1 MTPGGL
7 VLSFVA
13 GVLSILSPC
22 VLPLLPIVL
31 GAAASEQKWGPVA
44 LAAGLSTSFV
54 AIGLFVAT
62 IGFSIGLD
70 ADVFRYVAA
79 VFIIAIGVVLMV
91 PRLQT
96 GLAVA
101 GGPMANWAHQR
112 LGGLNLG
119 GLNSGGRNSGGV
131 AGQFGVGVLLGAVWS
146 PCVGPTLG
154 AASLLAAQG
163 RDLGQVAVTM
173 FVFGLGAA
181 LPLLALGLVSREAMM
196 RWRHR
201 LAAAGHGL
209 KAALGTI
216 LVAMGALVI
225 TGLDKAVETALVEA
239 SPQWLT
245 DLTTRF

>member
-1 MTPGGL
+1 MTAGGL

-22 VLPLLPIVL
+22 VLPLLPIIL
-31 GAAASEQKWGPVA
+31 GAAASEQKWGPAA
-44 LAAGLSTSFV
+44 LAAGLSISFV

-62 IGFSIGLD
+62 VGFSIGLD
-70 ADVFRYVAA
+70 GDVFRYVAA
-79 VFIIAIGVVLMV
+79 VFMIAIGVVLMA
-91 PRLQT
+91 PRLQA

-101 GGPMANWAHQR
+101 GGPIANWADKR
-112 LGGLNLG
+112 RTGLDSGGL
-119 GLNSGGRNSGGV
+119 R
-131 AGQFGVGVLLGAVWS
+131 GQFGIGVLLGAVWS

-154 AASLLAAQG
+154 AASLLAAKG
-163 RDLGQVAVTM
+163 RDLGQVGLTM
-173 FVFGLGAA
+173 FVFGLGAG
-181 LPLLALGLVSREAMM
+181 LPLLALGLLSREAMM

-209 KAALGTI
+209 KAGFGAI
-216 LVAMGALVI
+216 LVAIGALVI

>member
-7 VLSFVA
+7 VLSFVT

-31 GAAASEQKWGPVA
+31 GAAASEQKWGPAA
-44 LAAGLSTSFV
+44 LAAGLSISFV

-62 IGFSIGLD
+62 VGFSIGLD
-70 ADVFRYVAA
+70 GDVFRSVAA
-79 VFIIAIGVVLMV
+79 AFMIAIGIVLMV

-101 GGPMANWAHQR
+101 GGPIANWADKR
-112 LGGLNLG
+112 RTGLDSGGLGG
-119 GLNSGGRNSGGV
+119 
-131 AGQFGVGVLLGAVWS
+131 QFAVGVLLGAVWS

-163 RDLGQVAVTM
+163 RDLGQVALTM

-209 KAALGTI
+209 KAGF
-216 LVAMGALVI
+216 GAVLAAIGVFVI
-225 TGLDKAVETALVEA
+225 TGLDKTVETALVEA

>member
-31 GAAASEQKWGPVA
+31 GAAASEQKWGPAA
-44 LAAGLSTSFV
+44 LAAGLSISFV

-62 IGFSIGLD
+62 VGFSIGLD
-70 ADVFRYVAA
+70 GDVFRSVAA
-79 VFIIAIGVVLMV
+79 AFMIAIGIVLMV

-101 GGPMANWAHQR
+101 GGPIANWADR
-112 LGGLNLG
+112 RRTGLDSGGLGG
-119 GLNSGGRNSGGV
+119 
-131 AGQFGVGVLLGAVWS
+131 QFAVGVLLGAVWS

-163 RDLGQVAVTM
+163 RDLGQVALTM

-209 KAALGTI
+209 KAGF
-216 LVAMGALVI
+216 GAVLAAIGVFVI
-225 TGLDKAVETALVEA
+225 TGLDKTVETALVEA

>member
-1 MTPGGL
+1 MTSGGL
-7 VLSFVA
+7 VLSFIA

-31 GAAASEQKWGPVA
+31 GAAASERKWGPAV
-44 LAAGLSTSFV
+44 LAAGLSISFV

-70 ADVFRYVAA
+70 GDVFRSVAA
-79 VFIIAIGVVLMV
+79 ALMIAIGVVLMV

-101 GGPMANWAHQR
+101 GGPIANWADR
-112 LGGLNLG
+112 RRT
-119 GLNSGGRNSGGV
+119 GLNSGGLG
-131 AGQFGVGVLLGAVWS
+131 GQFGVGVLLGAVWS

-163 RDLGQVAVTM
+163 RDLGQVALTM

-181 LPLLALGLVSREAMM
+181 LPLLALGLLSREAVM

-201 LAAAGHGL
+201 LAAAGHGV
-209 KAALGTI
+209 KAGFGAV
-216 LVAMGALVI
+216 LVAIGAFVI
-225 TGLDKAVETALVEA
+225 TGLDKTVETALVEA